1 MEKCIFKRQILFV
14 AFVLLG
20 CLMTYAA
27 DDDLITRQIKLKLE
41 KAGTLPD
48 KISSTKKNKITNL
61 KIIGD
66 INGTDL
72 RFIREMAGGDC
83 YGNPTDGHLTSL
95 DLYEANIVEG
105 GDYYYHNVE
114 RPFYCKAN
122 AIGYCAFWGCSGLT
136 SVTIPSSVTEIGDG
150 AFQHCSGLTSVTIPS
165 SVTKIG
171 DGAFQHCSGLTSV
184 TIPSSVTE
192 IGTSAF
198 SDCSGLTSVT
208 VPSSVTKI
216 GDNAFSGCS
225 GLTSVTIP
233 SSVTKIGDNAFSGC
247 SGLTSV
253 TIPSSVTEIGSSAF
267 SCCSGLTSVTIPSS
281 VTEIGSSAFSDCR
294 GLTSVT
300 VPSSVTKIGD
310 NTFSGCSGLTSVT
323 IPSSVTEIG
332 SSAFSG
338 CSGLTSV
345 TIPSSVTKIGDNAFS
360 GCSGLT
366 SVYVSWKTP
375 LLNGADKFKDVDKQ
389 SCTLY
394 VPQDTSGEYYLSEW
408 GDYFDNI
415 VEYDVTGINKVKS
428 SANVTELSR
437 YSVNGHRLDSP
448 TKGLNIVKYSD
459 GSVRKIAV
467 Q

>member
-136 SVTIPSSVTEIGDG
+136 SVTIPSSVTEIGPF
-150 AFQHCSGLTSVTIPS
+150 AFSDCRSLTSVTIPS
-165 SVTKIG
+165 SITKIG
-171 DGAFQHCSGLTSV
+171 
-184 TIPSSVTE
+184 SST
-192 IGTSAF
+192 
-198 SDCSGLTSVT
+198 
-208 VPSSVTKI
+208 
-216 GDNAFSGCS
+216 FSG
-225 GLTSVTIP
+225 
-233 SSVTKIGDNAFSGC
+233 
-247 SGLTSV
+247 
-253 TIPSSVTEIGSSAF
+253 
-267 SCCSGLTSVTIPSS
+267 CSGLTSVTIPSS

-300 VPSSVTKIGD
+300 IPSSVTKIGD
-310 NTFSGCSGLTSVT
+310 NTFFGCSGLTSVT

-332 SSAFSG
+332 RYAFASSGLTRVTIPSSVTEIGSSAFSC

>member
-83 YGNPTDGHLTSL
+83 YGNPTDGHLISL

-136 SVTIPSSVTEIGDG
+136 SVTIPSSVTEIGP
-150 AFQHCSGLTSVTIPS
+150 F
-165 SVTKIG
+165 
-171 DGAFQHCSGLTSV
+171 
-184 TIPSSVTE
+184 
-192 IGTSAF
+192 
-198 SDCSGLTSVT
+198 
-208 VPSSVTKI
+208 
-216 GDNAFSGCS
+216 
-225 GLTSVTIP
+225 
-233 SSVTKIGDNAFSGC
+233 
-247 SGLTSV
+247 
-253 TIPSSVTEIGSSAF
+253 
-267 SCCSGLTSVTIPSS
+267 
-281 VTEIGSSAFSDCR
+281 AFSDCR
-294 GLTSVT
+294 SLTSV
-300 VPSSVTKIGD
+300 P
-310 NTFSGCSGLTSVT
+310 
-323 IPSSVTEIG
+323 IPSSI
-332 SSAFSG
+332 
-338 CSGLTSV
+338 
-345 TIPSSVTKIGDNAFS
+345 TKIGDNAFS

>member
-136 SVTIPSSVTEIGDG
+136 SVTIPSSVTEIGP
-150 AFQHCSGLTSVTIPS
+150 F
-165 SVTKIG
+165 
-171 DGAFQHCSGLTSV
+171 
-184 TIPSSVTE
+184 
-192 IGTSAF
+192 
-198 SDCSGLTSVT
+198 
-208 VPSSVTKI
+208 
-216 GDNAFSGCS
+216 
-225 GLTSVTIP
+225 
-233 SSVTKIGDNAFSGC
+233 
-247 SGLTSV
+247 
-253 TIPSSVTEIGSSAF
+253 
-267 SCCSGLTSVTIPSS
+267 
-281 VTEIGSSAFSDCR
+281 AFSDCR
-294 GLTSVT
+294 SLTSV
-300 VPSSVTKIGD
+300 P
-310 NTFSGCSGLTSVT
+310 
-323 IPSSVTEIG
+323 
-332 SSAFSG
+332 
-338 CSGLTSV
+338 
-345 TIPSSVTKIGDNAFS
+345 IPSSVTKIGDNAFS

>member
-1 MEKCIFKRQILFV
+1 MLKKYINNSVAELRVIETIKRMEKCIFKRQILFV

-136 SVTIPSSVTEIGDG
+136 SVTIPSSVTEIGPF
-150 AFQHCSGLTSVTIPS
+150 AFSDCRSLTSVTIPS
-165 SVTKIG
+165 SITKIG
-171 DGAFQHCSGLTSV
+171 
-184 TIPSSVTE
+184 SST
-192 IGTSAF
+192 
-198 SDCSGLTSVT
+198 
-208 VPSSVTKI
+208 
-216 GDNAFSGCS
+216 
-225 GLTSVTIP
+225 
-233 SSVTKIGDNAFSGC
+233 FSGC

-267 SCCSGLTSVTIPSS
+267 SGCRGLTSVTIPSSVTKIGYETFAYCRGLTSVTIPSSVTEIGNGAFQHCSGLTSVTIPSS
-281 VTEIGSSAFSDCR
+281 VTEIGSS
-294 GLTSVT
+294 
-300 VPSSVTKIGD
+300 
-310 NTFSGCSGLTSVT
+310 TFSGCSGLTSVT

-338 CSGLTSV
+338 CSGLTCV

>member
-1 MEKCIFKRQILFV
+1 MLKKYINNSVAELRVIETIKTIKRMEKCIFKRQILFV

-136 SVTIPSSVTEIGDG
+136 SVTIPSSVTEIGPF
-150 AFQHCSGLTSVTIPS
+150 AFSDCRSLTSVTIPS
-165 SVTKIG
+165 SI
-171 DGAFQHCSGLTSV
+171 
-184 TIPSSVTE
+184 
-192 IGTSAF
+192 
-198 SDCSGLTSVT
+198 
-208 VPSSVTKI
+208 
-216 GDNAFSGCS
+216 
-225 GLTSVTIP
+225 
-233 SSVTKIGDNAFSGC
+233 
-247 SGLTSV
+247 
-253 TIPSSVTEIGSSAF
+253 
-267 SCCSGLTSVTIPSS
+267 
-281 VTEIGSSAFSDCR
+281 
-294 GLTSVT
+294 
-300 VPSSVTKIGD
+300 
-310 NTFSGCSGLTSVT
+310 
-323 IPSSVTEIG
+323 
-332 SSAFSG
+332 
-338 CSGLTSV
+338 
-345 TIPSSVTKIGDNAFS
+345 TKIGDNAFS

>member
-136 SVTIPSSVTEIGDG
+136 SVTIPSSVTEIGPF
-150 AFQHCSGLTSVTIPS
+150 AFSDCRSLTSVTIPS
-165 SVTKIG
+165 SITKIG
-171 DGAFQHCSGLTSV
+171 
-184 TIPSSVTE
+184 SST
-192 IGTSAF
+192 
-198 SDCSGLTSVT
+198 
-208 VPSSVTKI
+208 
-216 GDNAFSGCS
+216 FSG
-225 GLTSVTIP
+225 
-233 SSVTKIGDNAFSGC
+233 
-247 SGLTSV
+247 
-253 TIPSSVTEIGSSAF
+253 
-267 SCCSGLTSVTIPSS
+267 CSGLTSVTIPSS

-294 GLTSVT
+294 GLTSIT

-310 NTFSGCSGLTSVT
+310 NTFSGCRGLTSVT

-332 SSAFSG
+332 DGAFQH

-345 TIPSSVTKIGDNAFS
+345 TIPSSVTEIGDNAFS

>member
-136 SVTIPSSVTEIGDG
+136 SVTIPSSVTEIGP
-150 AFQHCSGLTSVTIPS
+150 F
-165 SVTKIG
+165 
-171 DGAFQHCSGLTSV
+171 
-184 TIPSSVTE
+184 
-192 IGTSAF
+192 
-198 SDCSGLTSVT
+198 
-208 VPSSVTKI
+208 
-216 GDNAFSGCS
+216 
-225 GLTSVTIP
+225 
-233 SSVTKIGDNAFSGC
+233 
-247 SGLTSV
+247 
-253 TIPSSVTEIGSSAF
+253 
-267 SCCSGLTSVTIPSS
+267 
-281 VTEIGSSAFSDCR
+281 AFSDCR
-294 GLTSVT
+294 SLTSV
-300 VPSSVTKIGD
+300 P
-310 NTFSGCSGLTSVT
+310 
-323 IPSSVTEIG
+323 IPSSI
-332 SSAFSG
+332 
-338 CSGLTSV
+338 
-345 TIPSSVTKIGDNAFS
+345 TKIGDNAFS

>member
-1 MEKCIFKRQILFV
+1 MLKKYINNSVAELRVIETIKRMEKCIFKRQILFV

-136 SVTIPSSVTEIGDG
+136 SVTIPSSVT
-150 AFQHCSGLTSVTIPS
+150 
-165 SVTKIG
+165 KIG

-208 VPSSVTKI
+208 V
-216 GDNAFSGCS
+216 
-225 GLTSVTIP
+225 
-233 SSVTKIGDNAFSGC
+233 
-247 SGLTSV
+247 
-253 TIPSSVTEIGSSAF
+253 
-267 SCCSGLTSVTIPSS
+267 
-281 VTEIGSSAFSDCR
+281 
-294 GLTSVT
+294 
-300 VPSSVTKIGD
+300 
-310 NTFSGCSGLTSVT
+310 
-323 IPSSVTEIG
+323 
-332 SSAFSG
+332 
-338 CSGLTSV
+338 
-345 TIPSSVTKIGDNAFS
+345 PSSVTKIGDNAFS

>member
-136 SVTIPSSVTEIGDG
+136 SVTIPSSVTEIGPF
-150 AFQHCSGLTSVTIPS
+150 AFSDCRSLTSVTIPSSITKIGDNAFSGCSGLTSVTIPSSVTEIGSSAFSDCRGLTSVTIPS

-171 DGAFQHCSGLTSV
+171 YETFAYCRGLTSVTIPSSVTEIGDGAFSFCSGLTSV

-208 VPSSVTKI
+208 V
-216 GDNAFSGCS
+216 
-225 GLTSVTIP
+225 
-233 SSVTKIGDNAFSGC
+233 
-247 SGLTSV
+247 
-253 TIPSSVTEIGSSAF
+253 
-267 SCCSGLTSVTIPSS
+267 
-281 VTEIGSSAFSDCR
+281 
-294 GLTSVT
+294 
-300 VPSSVTKIGD
+300 
-310 NTFSGCSGLTSVT
+310 
-323 IPSSVTEIG
+323 
-332 SSAFSG
+332 
-338 CSGLTSV
+338 
-345 TIPSSVTKIGDNAFS
+345 PSSVTKIGDNAFS

>member
-1 MEKCIFKRQILFV
+1 MLKKYINNSVAELRVIETIKRMEKCIFKRQILFV

-136 SVTIPSSVTEIGDG
+136 SVTIPSSVTEIGP
-150 AFQHCSGLTSVTIPS
+150 F
-165 SVTKIG
+165 
-171 DGAFQHCSGLTSV
+171 
-184 TIPSSVTE
+184 
-192 IGTSAF
+192 
-198 SDCSGLTSVT
+198 
-208 VPSSVTKI
+208 
-216 GDNAFSGCS
+216 
-225 GLTSVTIP
+225 
-233 SSVTKIGDNAFSGC
+233 
-247 SGLTSV
+247 
-253 TIPSSVTEIGSSAF
+253 
-267 SCCSGLTSVTIPSS
+267 
-281 VTEIGSSAFSDCR
+281 AFSDCR
-294 GLTSVT
+294 SLTSV
-300 VPSSVTKIGD
+300 P
-310 NTFSGCSGLTSVT
+310 
-323 IPSSVTEIG
+323 IPSSI
-332 SSAFSG
+332 
-338 CSGLTSV
+338 
-345 TIPSSVTKIGDNAFS
+345 TKIGDNAFS

>member
-1 MEKCIFKRQILFV
+1 MTHPLLKKYINNSVAELRVIETIKRMEKCIFKRQILFV

-136 SVTIPSSVTEIGDG
+136 SVTIPSSVTEIGPF
-150 AFQHCSGLTSVTIPS
+150 AFSDCRSLTSVTIPS
-165 SVTKIG
+165 SITKIG
-171 DGAFQHCSGLTSV
+171 
-184 TIPSSVTE
+184 SST
-192 IGTSAF
+192 
-198 SDCSGLTSVT
+198 
-208 VPSSVTKI
+208 
-216 GDNAFSGCS
+216 FSG
-225 GLTSVTIP
+225 
-233 SSVTKIGDNAFSGC
+233 
-247 SGLTSV
+247 
-253 TIPSSVTEIGSSAF
+253 
-267 SCCSGLTSVTIPSS
+267 CSGLTSVTIPSS

-300 VPSSVTKIGD
+300 IPSSVTKIGD

-332 SSAFSG
+332 RYAFASSGLTSVTIPSSVTEIGSSAFSC

>member
-136 SVTIPSSVTEIGDG
+136 SVTIPSSVTEIGPF
-150 AFQHCSGLTSVTIPS
+150 AFSDCRSLTSVTIPS
-165 SVTKIG
+165 SI
-171 DGAFQHCSGLTSV
+171 
-184 TIPSSVTE
+184 
-192 IGTSAF
+192 
-198 SDCSGLTSVT
+198 
-208 VPSSVTKI
+208 
-216 GDNAFSGCS
+216 
-225 GLTSVTIP
+225 
-233 SSVTKIGDNAFSGC
+233 
-247 SGLTSV
+247 
-253 TIPSSVTEIGSSAF
+253 
-267 SCCSGLTSVTIPSS
+267 
-281 VTEIGSSAFSDCR
+281 
-294 GLTSVT
+294 
-300 VPSSVTKIGD
+300 
-310 NTFSGCSGLTSVT
+310 
-323 IPSSVTEIG
+323 
-332 SSAFSG
+332 
-338 CSGLTSV
+338 
-345 TIPSSVTKIGDNAFS
+345 TKIGDNAFS

>member
-1 MEKCIFKRQILFV
+1 MLKKYINNSVAELRVIETIKRMEKCIFKRQILFV

-20 CLMTYAA
+20 CLRTYAA

-122 AIGYCAFWGCSGLT
+122 AIGYCAFW
-136 SVTIPSSVTEIGDG
+136 
-150 AFQHCSGLTSVTIPS
+150 
-165 SVTKIG
+165 
-171 DGAFQHCSGLTSV
+171 
-184 TIPSSVTE
+184 
-192 IGTSAF
+192 
-198 SDCSGLTSVT
+198 
-208 VPSSVTKI
+208 
-216 GDNAFSGCS
+216 
-225 GLTSVTIP
+225 
-233 SSVTKIGDNAFSGC
+233 
-247 SGLTSV
+247 
-253 TIPSSVTEIGSSAF
+253 
-267 SCCSGLTSVTIPSS
+267 
-281 VTEIGSSAFSDCR
+281 
-294 GLTSVT
+294 
-300 VPSSVTKIGD
+300 
-310 NTFSGCSGLTSVT
+310 
-323 IPSSVTEIG
+323 
-332 SSAFSG
+332 G

>member
-1 MEKCIFKRQILFV
+1 MLKKYINNSVAELRVIETIKRMEKCIFKRQILFV

-83 YGNPTDGHLTSL
+83 YGNPTDGHLISL

-136 SVTIPSSVTEIGDG
+136 SVTIPSSVT
-150 AFQHCSGLTSVTIPS
+150 
-165 SVTKIG
+165 KIG
-171 DGAFQHCSGLTSV
+171 YETFAY
-184 TIPSSVTE
+184 
-192 IGTSAF
+192 
-198 SDCSGLTSVT
+198 
-208 VPSSVTKI
+208 
-216 GDNAFSGCS
+216 
-225 GLTSVTIP
+225 
-233 SSVTKIGDNAFSGC
+233 
-247 SGLTSV
+247 
-253 TIPSSVTEIGSSAF
+253 
-267 SCCSGLTSVTIPSS
+267 
-281 VTEIGSSAFSDCR
+281 CR

-310 NTFSGCSGLTSVT
+310 NT
-323 IPSSVTEIG
+323 
-332 SSAFSG
+332 
-338 CSGLTSV
+338 
-345 TIPSSVTKIGDNAFS
+345 FS

>member
-1 MEKCIFKRQILFV
+1 MLKKYINNSVAELRVIETIKTIKRMEKCIFKRQILFV

-136 SVTIPSSVTEIGDG
+136 SVTIPSSVTEIGPF
-150 AFQHCSGLTSVTIPS
+150 AFSDCRSLTCVTIPS
-165 SVTKIG
+165 SI
-171 DGAFQHCSGLTSV
+171 
-184 TIPSSVTE
+184 
-192 IGTSAF
+192 
-198 SDCSGLTSVT
+198 
-208 VPSSVTKI
+208 TKI
-216 GDNAFSGCS
+216 GDNA
-225 GLTSVTIP
+225 
-233 SSVTKIGDNAFSGC
+233 
-247 SGLTSV
+247 
-253 TIPSSVTEIGSSAF
+253 
-267 SCCSGLTSVTIPSS
+267 
-281 VTEIGSSAFSDCR
+281 
-294 GLTSVT
+294 
-300 VPSSVTKIGD
+300 
-310 NTFSGCSGLTSVT
+310 FSGCSGLTSVT

>member
-1 MEKCIFKRQILFV
+1 MLKKYINNSVAELRVIETIKRMEKCIFKRQILFV

-83 YGNPTDGHLTSL
+83 YGNPTDGHLISL

-136 SVTIPSSVTEIGDG
+136 SVTIPSSVTEIG
-150 AFQHCSGLTSVTIPS
+150 S
-165 SVTKIG
+165 S
-171 DGAFQHCSGLTSV
+171 
-184 TIPSSVTE
+184 
-192 IGTSAF
+192 
-198 SDCSGLTSVT
+198 
-208 VPSSVTKI
+208 
-216 GDNAFSGCS
+216 
-225 GLTSVTIP
+225 
-233 SSVTKIGDNAFSGC
+233 
-247 SGLTSV
+247 
-253 TIPSSVTEIGSSAF
+253 
-267 SCCSGLTSVTIPSS
+267 
-281 VTEIGSSAFSDCR
+281 
-294 GLTSVT
+294 
-300 VPSSVTKIGD
+300 
-310 NTFSGCSGLTSVT
+310 
-323 IPSSVTEIG
+323 
-332 SSAFSG
+332 
-338 CSGLTSV
+338 
-345 TIPSSVTKIGDNAFS
+345 AFS

>member
-1 MEKCIFKRQILFV
+1 MLKKYINNSVAELRVIETIKTIKRMEKCIFKRQILFV

-41 KAGTLPD
+41 NAGTLPD

-136 SVTIPSSVTEIGDG
+136 SVTIPSSVTEIGPF
-150 AFQHCSGLTSVTIPS
+150 AFSDCRSLTSVTIPS
-165 SVTKIG
+165 SITKIG
-171 DGAFQHCSGLTSV
+171 
-184 TIPSSVTE
+184 SST
-192 IGTSAF
+192 
-198 SDCSGLTSVT
+198 
-208 VPSSVTKI
+208 
-216 GDNAFSGCS
+216 FSGCS

-233 SSVTKIGDNAFSGC
+233 SSVTKIGDN
-247 SGLTSV
+247 T
-253 TIPSSVTEIGSSAF
+253 
-267 SCCSGLTSVTIPSS
+267 
-281 VTEIGSSAFSDCR
+281 FSDCR

-300 VPSSVTKIGD
+300 IPSSVTKIGD

-332 SSAFSG
+332 DNAFSG

>member
-1 MEKCIFKRQILFV
+1 MTHPLLKKYINNSVAELRVIETIKRMEKCIFKRQILFV

-136 SVTIPSSVTEIGDG
+136 SVTIPSSVT
-150 AFQHCSGLTSVTIPS
+150 
-165 SVTKIG
+165 
-171 DGAFQHCSGLTSV
+171 
-184 TIPSSVTE
+184 
-192 IGTSAF
+192 
-198 SDCSGLTSVT
+198 
-208 VPSSVTKI
+208 
-216 GDNAFSGCS
+216 
-225 GLTSVTIP
+225 
-233 SSVTKIGDNAFSGC
+233 
-247 SGLTSV
+247 
-253 TIPSSVTEIGSSAF
+253 
-267 SCCSGLTSVTIPSS
+267 
-281 VTEIGSSAFSDCR
+281 
-294 GLTSVT
+294 
-300 VPSSVTKIGD
+300 KIGD

-332 SSAFSG
+332 SSAFAY
-338 CSGLTSV
+338 CRGLTSV
-345 TIPSSVTKIGDNAFS
+345 TIPSSVTKIGYETFAYCRGLTSVTIPSSVTEIGDGAFQHCSGLTSVTIPSSVTEIGSSAFS

>member
-1 MEKCIFKRQILFV
+1 MLKKYINNSVAELRVIETIKRMEKCIFKRQILFV

-83 YGNPTDGHLTSL
+83 YGNPTDGHLISL

-136 SVTIPSSVTEIGDG
+136 SVTIPSSVTEIG
-150 AFQHCSGLTSVTIPS
+150 
-165 SVTKIG
+165 
-171 DGAFQHCSGLTSV
+171 
-184 TIPSSVTE
+184 
-192 IGTSAF
+192 
-198 SDCSGLTSVT
+198 
-208 VPSSVTKI
+208 
-216 GDNAFSGCS
+216 
-225 GLTSVTIP
+225 
-233 SSVTKIGDNAFSGC
+233 
-247 SGLTSV
+247 
-253 TIPSSVTEIGSSAF
+253 
-267 SCCSGLTSVTIPSS
+267 
-281 VTEIGSSAFSDCR
+281 SSAFSDCR
-294 GLTSVT
+294 SLTSV
-300 VPSSVTKIGD
+300 P
-310 NTFSGCSGLTSVT
+310 
-323 IPSSVTEIG
+323 IPSSI
-332 SSAFSG
+332 
-338 CSGLTSV
+338 
-345 TIPSSVTKIGDNAFS
+345 TKIGDNAFS

>member
-136 SVTIPSSVTEIGDG
+136 SVTIPSSVT
-150 AFQHCSGLTSVTIPS
+150 
-165 SVTKIG
+165 KIG
-171 DGAFQHCSGLTSV
+171 N
-184 TIPSSVTE
+184 
-192 IGTSAF
+192 
-198 SDCSGLTSVT
+198 
-208 VPSSVTKI
+208 
-216 GDNAFSGCS
+216 NAFSGCS
-225 GLTSVTIP
+225 GLT
-233 SSVTKIGDNAFSGC
+233 C
-247 SGLTSV
+247 
-253 TIPSSVTEIGSSAF
+253 
-267 SCCSGLTSVTIPSS
+267 
-281 VTEIGSSAFSDCR
+281 
-294 GLTSVT
+294 
-300 VPSSVTKIGD
+300 
-310 NTFSGCSGLTSVT
+310 
-323 IPSSVTEIG
+323 
-332 SSAFSG
+332 
-338 CSGLTSV
+338 
-345 TIPSSVTKIGDNAFS
+345 
-360 GCSGLT
+360 
-366 SVYVSWKTP
+366 VYVSWKTP

>member
-1 MEKCIFKRQILFV
+1 MLKKYINNSVAELRVIETIKRMEKCIFKRQILFV

-136 SVTIPSSVTEIGDG
+136 SVTIPSSVTEIGP
-150 AFQHCSGLTSVTIPS
+150 F
-165 SVTKIG
+165 
-171 DGAFQHCSGLTSV
+171 
-184 TIPSSVTE
+184 
-192 IGTSAF
+192 AF
-198 SDCSGLTSVT
+198 SDCRSLTSV
-208 VPSSVTKI
+208 P
-216 GDNAFSGCS
+216 
-225 GLTSVTIP
+225 IP
-233 SSVTKIGDNAFSGC
+233 SSITKIGDNAFSGC

>member
-136 SVTIPSSVTEIGDG
+136 SVTIPSSVTEIGPF
-150 AFQHCSGLTSVTIPS
+150 AFSDCRSLTCVTIPS
-165 SVTKIG
+165 SI
-171 DGAFQHCSGLTSV
+171 
-184 TIPSSVTE
+184 
-192 IGTSAF
+192 
-198 SDCSGLTSVT
+198 
-208 VPSSVTKI
+208 
-216 GDNAFSGCS
+216 
-225 GLTSVTIP
+225 
-233 SSVTKIGDNAFSGC
+233 TKIGDNAFSGC

>member
-136 SVTIPSSVTEIGDG
+136 SVTIPSSVTEIGPF
-150 AFQHCSGLTSVTIPS
+150 AFSDCRSLTSVTIPS
-165 SVTKIG
+165 SITKIG
-171 DGAFQHCSGLTSV
+171 SSTFSGCSGLTSV

-192 IGTSAF
+192 IGSSAF
-198 SDCSGLTSVT
+198 SY
-208 VPSSVTKI
+208 
-216 GDNAFSGCS
+216 CS

-247 SGLTSV
+247 SGLT
-253 TIPSSVTEIGSSAF
+253 
-267 SCCSGLTSVTIPSS
+267 C
-281 VTEIGSSAFSDCR
+281 
-294 GLTSVT
+294 
-300 VPSSVTKIGD
+300 
-310 NTFSGCSGLTSVT
+310 
-323 IPSSVTEIG
+323 
-332 SSAFSG
+332 
-338 CSGLTSV
+338 
-345 TIPSSVTKIGDNAFS
+345 
-360 GCSGLT
+360 
-366 SVYVSWKTP
+366 VYVSWKTP

>member
-136 SVTIPSSVTEIGDG
+136 SVTIPSSVTEIGPF
-150 AFQHCSGLTSVTIPS
+150 AFSDCRSLTSVTIPS
-165 SVTKIG
+165 SI
-171 DGAFQHCSGLTSV
+171 
-184 TIPSSVTE
+184 
-192 IGTSAF
+192 
-198 SDCSGLTSVT
+198 
-208 VPSSVTKI
+208 
-216 GDNAFSGCS
+216 
-225 GLTSVTIP
+225 
-233 SSVTKIGDNAFSGC
+233 TKIGDNAFSGC

-267 SCCSGLTSVTIPSS
+267 SDCRGLTSVTIPSSVTKIGYETFAYCSGLTSVTIPSS
-281 VTEIGSSAFSDCR
+281 VTEIGRYAFAS
-294 GLTSVT
+294 
-300 VPSSVTKIGD
+300 
-310 NTFSGCSGLTSVT
+310 SGLTSVT

>member
-136 SVTIPSSVTEIGDG
+136 SVTIPSSI
-150 AFQHCSGLTSVTIPS
+150 
-165 SVTKIG
+165 
-171 DGAFQHCSGLTSV
+171 
-184 TIPSSVTE
+184 
-192 IGTSAF
+192 
-198 SDCSGLTSVT
+198 
-208 VPSSVTKI
+208 
-216 GDNAFSGCS
+216 
-225 GLTSVTIP
+225 
-233 SSVTKIGDNAFSGC
+233 TKIGDNAFSGC

-267 SCCSGLTSVTIPSS
+267 S
-281 VTEIGSSAFSDCR
+281 DCR

-300 VPSSVTKIGD
+300 V
-310 NTFSGCSGLTSVT
+310 
-323 IPSSVTEIG
+323 
-332 SSAFSG
+332 
-338 CSGLTSV
+338 
-345 TIPSSVTKIGDNAFS
+345 PSSVTKIGDNAFS

>member
-1 MEKCIFKRQILFV
+1 MLKKYINNSVAELRVIETIKRMEKCIFKRQILFV

-83 YGNPTDGHLTSL
+83 YGNPTDGHLISL

-136 SVTIPSSVTEIGDG
+136 SVTIPSSVTEIG
-150 AFQHCSGLTSVTIPS
+150 
-165 SVTKIG
+165 
-171 DGAFQHCSGLTSV
+171 
-184 TIPSSVTE
+184 
-192 IGTSAF
+192 
-198 SDCSGLTSVT
+198 
-208 VPSSVTKI
+208 
-216 GDNAFSGCS
+216 
-225 GLTSVTIP
+225 
-233 SSVTKIGDNAFSGC
+233 
-247 SGLTSV
+247 
-253 TIPSSVTEIGSSAF
+253 
-267 SCCSGLTSVTIPSS
+267 
-281 VTEIGSSAFSDCR
+281 SSAFSDCR

-310 NTFSGCSGLTSVT
+310 NT
-323 IPSSVTEIG
+323 
-332 SSAFSG
+332 
-338 CSGLTSV
+338 
-345 TIPSSVTKIGDNAFS
+345 FS

>member
-1 MEKCIFKRQILFV
+1 MLKKYINNSVAELRVIETIKTIKRMEKCIFKRQILFV

-136 SVTIPSSVTEIGDG
+136 SVTIPSSVTEIGPF
-150 AFQHCSGLTSVTIPS
+150 AFSDCRSLTSVTIPS
-165 SVTKIG
+165 SI
-171 DGAFQHCSGLTSV
+171 
-184 TIPSSVTE
+184 
-192 IGTSAF
+192 
-198 SDCSGLTSVT
+198 
-208 VPSSVTKI
+208 
-216 GDNAFSGCS
+216 
-225 GLTSVTIP
+225 
-233 SSVTKIGDNAFSGC
+233 TKIGDNAFSGC

-267 SCCSGLTSVTIPSS
+267 S
-281 VTEIGSSAFSDCR
+281 DCR

-300 VPSSVTKIGD
+300 V
-310 NTFSGCSGLTSVT
+310 
-323 IPSSVTEIG
+323 
-332 SSAFSG
+332 
-338 CSGLTSV
+338 
-345 TIPSSVTKIGDNAFS
+345 PSSVTKIGDNAFS

>member
-105 GDYYYHNVE
+105 GDYYYHDVE

-136 SVTIPSSVTEIGDG
+136 SVTIPSSVTEIGPF
-150 AFQHCSGLTSVTIPS
+150 AFSDCRSLTSVTIPS
-165 SVTKIG
+165 SI
-171 DGAFQHCSGLTSV
+171 
-184 TIPSSVTE
+184 
-192 IGTSAF
+192 
-198 SDCSGLTSVT
+198 
-208 VPSSVTKI
+208 
-216 GDNAFSGCS
+216 
-225 GLTSVTIP
+225 
-233 SSVTKIGDNAFSGC
+233 
-247 SGLTSV
+247 
-253 TIPSSVTEIGSSAF
+253 
-267 SCCSGLTSVTIPSS
+267 
-281 VTEIGSSAFSDCR
+281 
-294 GLTSVT
+294 
-300 VPSSVTKIGD
+300 
-310 NTFSGCSGLTSVT
+310 
-323 IPSSVTEIG
+323 
-332 SSAFSG
+332 
-338 CSGLTSV
+338 
-345 TIPSSVTKIGDNAFS
+345 TKIGDNAFS

>member
-136 SVTIPSSVTEIGDG
+136 SVTIPSSVTEIGRY
-150 AFQHCSGLTSVTIPS
+150 AFASSGLTR
-165 SVTKIG
+165 
-171 DGAFQHCSGLTSV
+171 
-184 TIPSSVTE
+184 
-192 IGTSAF
+192 
-198 SDCSGLTSVT
+198 
-208 VPSSVTKI
+208 
-216 GDNAFSGCS
+216 
-225 GLTSVTIP
+225 
-233 SSVTKIGDNAFSGC
+233 
-247 SGLTSV
+247 V

-281 VTEIGSSAFSDCR
+281 VTKIGYGTFSD
-294 GLTSVT
+294 
-300 VPSSVTKIGD
+300 
-310 NTFSGCSGLTSVT
+310 CSGLTSVT

-332 SSAFSG
+332 SSAFAY
-338 CSGLTSV
+338 CRGLTSV
-345 TIPSSVTKIGDNAFS
+345 TIPSSVTKIGYETFAYCRGLTSVTVPSSVTKIGDNAFS

>member
-136 SVTIPSSVTEIGDG
+136 SVTIPSSVTEIGPF
-150 AFQHCSGLTSVTIPS
+150 AFSDCRSLTSVTIPS
-165 SVTKIG
+165 SITKIG
-171 DGAFQHCSGLTSV
+171 SSTFSGCSGLTSV

-192 IGTSAF
+192 IGSSAF
-198 SDCSGLTSVT
+198 SDCR
-208 VPSSVTKI
+208 
-216 GDNAFSGCS
+216 

-233 SSVTKIGDNAFSGC
+233 SSVTKIGDNTFFGC
-247 SGLTSV
+247 SGLTSVTIPSSVTEIGRYAFASSGLTRV

-281 VTEIGSSAFSDCR
+281 VT
-294 GLTSVT
+294 
-300 VPSSVTKIGD
+300 KIGYG
-310 NTFSGCSGLTSVT
+310 TF
-323 IPSSVTEIG
+323 
-332 SSAFSG
+332 
-338 CSGLTSV
+338 
-345 TIPSSVTKIGDNAFS
+345 
-360 GCSGLT
+360 
-366 SVYVSWKTP
+366 
-375 LLNGADKFKDVDKQ
+375 
-389 SCTLY
+389 
-394 VPQDTSGEYYLSEW
+394 
-408 GDYFDNI
+408 
-415 VEYDVTGINKVKS
+415 INC
-428 SANVTELSR
+428 
-437 YSVNGHRLDSP
+437 
-448 TKGLNIVKYSD
+448 I
-459 GSVRKIAV
+459 
-467 Q
+467 

>member
-1 MEKCIFKRQILFV
+1 MLKKYINNSVAELRVIETIKRMEKCIFKRQILFV

-136 SVTIPSSVTEIGDG
+136 SVTIPSSVTEIGP
-150 AFQHCSGLTSVTIPS
+150 F
-165 SVTKIG
+165 
-171 DGAFQHCSGLTSV
+171 
-184 TIPSSVTE
+184 
-192 IGTSAF
+192 AF
-198 SDCSGLTSVT
+198 SDCRSLTSVPI
-208 VPSSVTKI
+208 PSSITKI
-216 GDNAFSGCS
+216 GDNAFSG
-225 GLTSVTIP
+225 
-233 SSVTKIGDNAFSGC
+233 
-247 SGLTSV
+247 
-253 TIPSSVTEIGSSAF
+253 
-267 SCCSGLTSVTIPSS
+267 CSGLTSVTIPSS

-310 NTFSGCSGLTSVT
+310 NT
-323 IPSSVTEIG
+323 
-332 SSAFSG
+332 
-338 CSGLTSV
+338 
-345 TIPSSVTKIGDNAFS
+345 FS

>member
-136 SVTIPSSVTEIGDG
+136 SVTIPSSVTEIGRY
-150 AFQHCSGLTSVTIPS
+150 AFASSGLTRVTIPSSVTEIGSSAFSCCSGLTSVTIPS

-171 DGAFQHCSGLTSV
+171 YGTFSDCSGLTSV

-192 IGTSAF
+192 IGSSAF
-198 SDCSGLTSVT
+198 AYCRGLTSVTIPSSVTKIGYETFAYCRGLTSVT

-233 SSVTKIGDNAFSGC
+233 SSVT
-247 SGLTSV
+247 
-253 TIPSSVTEIGSSAF
+253 E
-267 SCCSGLTSVTIPSS
+267 
-281 VTEIGSSAFSDCR
+281 
-294 GLTSVT
+294 
-300 VPSSVTKIGD
+300 
-310 NTFSGCSGLTSVT
+310 
-323 IPSSVTEIG
+323 
-332 SSAFSG
+332 
-338 CSGLTSV
+338 
-345 TIPSSVTKIGDNAFS
+345 IGDNAFS

>member
-1 MEKCIFKRQILFV
+1 MLKKYINNSVAELRVIETIKTIKRMEKCIFKRQILFV

-136 SVTIPSSVTEIGDG
+136 SVTIPSSVTEIGPF
-150 AFQHCSGLTSVTIPS
+150 AFSDCRSLTSVTIPS
-165 SVTKIG
+165 SITKIG
-171 DGAFQHCSGLTSV
+171 
-184 TIPSSVTE
+184 SST
-192 IGTSAF
+192 
-198 SDCSGLTSVT
+198 
-208 VPSSVTKI
+208 
-216 GDNAFSGCS
+216 FSG
-225 GLTSVTIP
+225 
-233 SSVTKIGDNAFSGC
+233 
-247 SGLTSV
+247 
-253 TIPSSVTEIGSSAF
+253 
-267 SCCSGLTSVTIPSS
+267 CSGLTSVTIPSS

-300 VPSSVTKIGD
+300 V
-310 NTFSGCSGLTSVT
+310 
-323 IPSSVTEIG
+323 
-332 SSAFSG
+332 
-338 CSGLTSV
+338 
-345 TIPSSVTKIGDNAFS
+345 PSSVTKIGDNAFS

>member
-136 SVTIPSSVTEIGDG
+136 SVTIPSSVTEIGPF
-150 AFQHCSGLTSVTIPS
+150 AFSDCRSLTSVTIPSSITKIGSSTFSGCSGLTSVTIPS
-165 SVTKIG
+165 SVTEIG
-171 DGAFQHCSGLTSV
+171 SSAFSGCSGLTSV

-216 GDNAFSGCS
+216 GDNAFAYCSGLTCVTISSSVTEIGRYAFASS

-233 SSVTKIGDNAFSGC
+233 SSVTK
-247 SGLTSV
+247 
-253 TIPSSVTEIGSSAF
+253 IGSSAF
-267 SCCSGLTSVTIPSS
+267 SCCSGLTSVTI
-281 VTEIGSSAFSDCR
+281 
-294 GLTSVT
+294 
-300 VPSSVTKIGD
+300 PSSVTKIGD

-332 SSAFSG
+332 
-338 CSGLTSV
+338 
-345 TIPSSVTKIGDNAFS
+345 DNAFS

-366 SVYVSWKTP
+366 CVYVSWKTP

>member
-1 MEKCIFKRQILFV
+1 MLKKYINNSVAELRVIETIKRMEKCIFKRQILFV

-136 SVTIPSSVTEIGDG
+136 SVTIPSSVTEIGP
-150 AFQHCSGLTSVTIPS
+150 F
-165 SVTKIG
+165 
-171 DGAFQHCSGLTSV
+171 
-184 TIPSSVTE
+184 
-192 IGTSAF
+192 
-198 SDCSGLTSVT
+198 
-208 VPSSVTKI
+208 
-216 GDNAFSGCS
+216 
-225 GLTSVTIP
+225 
-233 SSVTKIGDNAFSGC
+233 
-247 SGLTSV
+247 
-253 TIPSSVTEIGSSAF
+253 
-267 SCCSGLTSVTIPSS
+267 
-281 VTEIGSSAFSDCR
+281 AFSDCR
-294 GLTSVT
+294 SLTSV
-300 VPSSVTKIGD
+300 P
-310 NTFSGCSGLTSVT
+310 
-323 IPSSVTEIG
+323 
-332 SSAFSG
+332 
-338 CSGLTSV
+338 
-345 TIPSSVTKIGDNAFS
+345 IPSSVTKIGDNAFS

>member
-1 MEKCIFKRQILFV
+1 MLKKYINNSVAELRVIETIKRMEKCIFKRQILFV

-105 GDYYYHNVE
+105 GDYYYHDVE

-136 SVTIPSSVTEIGDG
+136 SVTIPSSVTEIGPF
-150 AFQHCSGLTSVTIPS
+150 AFSDCRSLTSVTIPS
-165 SVTKIG
+165 SI
-171 DGAFQHCSGLTSV
+171 
-184 TIPSSVTE
+184 
-192 IGTSAF
+192 
-198 SDCSGLTSVT
+198 
-208 VPSSVTKI
+208 
-216 GDNAFSGCS
+216 
-225 GLTSVTIP
+225 
-233 SSVTKIGDNAFSGC
+233 TKIGDNAFSGC

-253 TIPSSVTEIGSSAF
+253 TIPSSVTEIGFSAF
-267 SCCSGLTSVTIPSS
+267 
-281 VTEIGSSAFSDCR
+281 AYCR

-300 VPSSVTKIGD
+300 IPSSVTKIGD

>member
-136 SVTIPSSVTEIGDG
+136 SVTIPSSVTEIGRY
-150 AFQHCSGLTSVTIPS
+150 AFASSGLTRVTIPSSVTEIGSSAFSCCSGLTSVTIPS

-171 DGAFQHCSGLTSV
+171 YGTFSDCSGLTSV

-192 IGTSAF
+192 IGSSAF
-198 SDCSGLTSVT
+198 AYCRGLTSVTIPSSVTKIGYETFAYCRGLTSVT

-253 TIPSSVTEIGSSAF
+253 TIPSSVTE
-267 SCCSGLTSVTIPSS
+267 
-281 VTEIGSSAFSDCR
+281 
-294 GLTSVT
+294 
-300 VPSSVTKIGD
+300 
-310 NTFSGCSGLTSVT
+310 
-323 IPSSVTEIG
+323 
-332 SSAFSG
+332 
-338 CSGLTSV
+338 
-345 TIPSSVTKIGDNAFS
+345 IGDNAFS

>member
-1 MEKCIFKRQILFV
+1 MLKKYINNSVAELRVIETIKTIKRMEKCIFKRQILFV

-136 SVTIPSSVTEIGDG
+136 SVTIPSSVTEIGD
-150 AFQHCSGLTSVTIPS
+150 
-165 SVTKIG
+165 
-171 DGAFQHCSGLTSV
+171 
-184 TIPSSVTE
+184 
-192 IGTSAF
+192 
-198 SDCSGLTSVT
+198 
-208 VPSSVTKI
+208 
-216 GDNAFSGCS
+216 NAFSGCS
-225 GLTSVTIP
+225 GLT
-233 SSVTKIGDNAFSGC
+233 C
-247 SGLTSV
+247 
-253 TIPSSVTEIGSSAF
+253 
-267 SCCSGLTSVTIPSS
+267 
-281 VTEIGSSAFSDCR
+281 
-294 GLTSVT
+294 
-300 VPSSVTKIGD
+300 
-310 NTFSGCSGLTSVT
+310 
-323 IPSSVTEIG
+323 
-332 SSAFSG
+332 
-338 CSGLTSV
+338 
-345 TIPSSVTKIGDNAFS
+345 
-360 GCSGLT
+360 
-366 SVYVSWKTP
+366 VYVSWKTP

>member
-136 SVTIPSSVTEIGDG
+136 SVTIPSSVTEIGPF
-150 AFQHCSGLTSVTIPS
+150 AFSDCRSLTSVTIPS
-165 SVTKIG
+165 SITKIG
-171 DGAFQHCSGLTSV
+171 
-184 TIPSSVTE
+184 SST
-192 IGTSAF
+192 
-198 SDCSGLTSVT
+198 
-208 VPSSVTKI
+208 
-216 GDNAFSGCS
+216 
-225 GLTSVTIP
+225 
-233 SSVTKIGDNAFSGC
+233 FSGC

-253 TIPSSVTEIGSSAF
+253 TIPSSVTEIGRYAFASSGLTSVTIPSSVTKIGSSAF
-267 SCCSGLTSVTIPSS
+267 SGCSGLTSVTIPSS